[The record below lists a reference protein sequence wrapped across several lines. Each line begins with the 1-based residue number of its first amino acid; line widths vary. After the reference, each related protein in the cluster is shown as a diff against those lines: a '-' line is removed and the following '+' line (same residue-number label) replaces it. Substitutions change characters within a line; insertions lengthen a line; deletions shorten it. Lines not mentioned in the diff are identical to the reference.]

1 MNVPLLAA
9 GWEGLGPLLLVV
21 IWVLRFLFSA
31 KQDNRL
37 EREAAEQGEVDYDLP
52 EDEATLHEYEEP
64 TRVDTSEPP
73 AGGRPDPMQSSDP
86 VQSEV
91 QEFLRKIGQMQ
102 NQQAAPRQP
111 TPSVELIIEN
121 PAAVRRAEVG
131 ALSHEHLA
139 ESQLAEQAAHL
150 GERIAQADDRID
162 ARLHKK
168 FDHQMG
174 QFQHEQITGHRHK
187 DSTKAEPSTAAR
199 VAKMLT
205 TPSGMRDA
213 VILHEILR
221 RPSD

>member
-1 MNVPLLAA
+1 MNLPLLAA

-21 IWVLRFLFSA
+21 IWVLRHLFAA
-31 KQDNRL
+31 KQEDRL
-37 EREAAEQGEVDYDLP
+37 EREAAERDEVDYDLP
-52 EDEATLHEYEEP
+52 EDEATLYEYEEP
-64 TRVDTSEPP
+64 TRVDVNEPP
-73 AGGRPDPMQSSDP
+73 AGERPDPMQSTDP

-102 NQQAAPRQP
+102 NPQAAPRQP
-111 TPSVELIIEN
+111 VPVELILEN
-121 PAAVRRAEVG
+121 PAPVRRAAVG
-131 ALSHEHLA
+131 ALSQKHLA

-187 DSTKAEPSTAAR
+187 DETEAEPSVAAR
-199 VAKMLT
+199 IAKMLT
-205 TPSGMRDA
+205 TPTGMRDA